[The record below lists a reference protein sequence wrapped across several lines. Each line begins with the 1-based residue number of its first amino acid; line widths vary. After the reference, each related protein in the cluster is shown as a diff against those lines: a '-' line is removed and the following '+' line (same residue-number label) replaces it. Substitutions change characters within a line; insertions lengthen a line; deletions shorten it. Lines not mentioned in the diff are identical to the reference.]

1 MRCFARTASVPAR
14 GACRAAALAVFAVL
28 PAATAQTF
36 GEADP
41 LFRSNEVLELRIAA
55 PLDTLMK
62 ERPEEDELP
71 GEATWTAADGASVTV
86 RVDLRTRGNYRRQ
99 ADVCPF
105 APVRLD
111 FRKSEVRETLFD
123 GQDKLKLVTHCKS
136 KSKRSAQFLLR
147 EYAAYRMFNA
157 LTDLSFRVRL
167 LRVTWENT
175 EKAGVVFEA
184 PAFLIES
191 EERLAH
197 RVGLPYAAIP
207 SAVTG
212 TLDPAYTNLSSLFQY
227 FIGNTDY
234 SPIAGPRG
242 KDCCHNSTLF
252 GTRDEALFPV
262 PYDFDMSGIVN
273 ADYATPN
280 PKFHLRDVQSRLY
293 RGRCPFNGQVA
304 GTIAAFNE
312 HRDAL
317 YAVLE
322 SVDGLSNASRR
333 DMSRFM
339 DKFYDTTGDPDEV
352 RERITD
358 QCVP

>member
-1 MRCFARTASVPAR
+1 MRRFARTASVPAR
-14 GACRAAALAVFAVL
+14 RACRAAALAGLAVL
-28 PAATAQTF
+28 PAANAQTF

-41 LFRSNEVLELRIAA
+41 LFRSNEVLELRIAG

-71 GEATWTAADGASVTV
+71 GKATWATTDGASVTV
-86 RVDLRTRGNYRRQ
+86 QVDLRTRGNYRRQ

-111 FRKSEVRETLFD
+111 FKKSEVQETLFD

-136 KSKRSAQFLLR
+136 KSKRSVQFLLR

-175 EKAGVVFEA
+175 ERPGEVFEA

-191 EERLAH
+191 EERLAK
-197 RVGLPYAAIP
+197 RVGLPYAALP
-207 SAVTG
+207 SAGTD
-212 TLDPAYTNLSSLFQY
+212 TLDPSYTNLSSLFHY

-234 SPIAGPRG
+234 SPVAGPKG

-252 GTRDEALFPV
+252 GALEDGLFPV
-262 PYDFDMSGIVN
+262 PYDFDMSGMVN
-273 ADYATPN
+273 ADYASPN
-280 PKFHLRDVQSRLY
+280 PRFSIRDVQSRLY
-293 RGRCPFNGQVA
+293 RGRCPFNAHVVDS
-304 GTIAAFNE
+304 IAVFDL

-317 YAVLE
+317 YGVLE
-322 SVDGLSNASRR
+322 SVDGLADWSRR

-339 DKFYDTTGDPDEV
+339 DKFYETTGDPDEV
-352 RERITD
+352 REHITGS
-358 QCVP
+358 CVP